1 MTNYKQVRFN
11 NKRPYNQKDAQPPR
25 QTKAQY
31 QAAGDRWEAAGFIR
45 VDWNK
50 RSYSWSGNF
59 PIFTIAPGILTDDT
73 GTYAGLIARYGDKK
87 ILFAYG
93 TNPAAIAARLND
105 EILEI
110 IRLQDDADAPLD
122 WQPVVDGQEIGPEV
136 AF

>member
-1 MTNYKQVRFN
+1 L
-11 NKRPYNQKDAQPPR
+11 A
-25 QTKAQY
+25 
-31 QAAGDRWEAAGFIR
+31 AAGFTW
-45 VDWNK
+45 VDLKLTYTWA
-50 RSYSWSGNF
+50 GIF
-59 PIFTIAPGILTDDT
+59 PTFTLTPGTLTDNT

-93 TNPAAIAARLND
+93 TNPAAIAARLDD

-110 IRLQDDADAPLD
+110 MRLQDDADAPLD